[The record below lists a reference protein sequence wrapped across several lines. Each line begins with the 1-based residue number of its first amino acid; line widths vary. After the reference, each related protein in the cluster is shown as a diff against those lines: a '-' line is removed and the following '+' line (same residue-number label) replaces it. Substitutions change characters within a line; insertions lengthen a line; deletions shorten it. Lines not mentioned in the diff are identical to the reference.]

1 MARVLYPGDS
11 IEFSVSQEIPI
22 PKGASTWVKA
32 GSTTTIRPKETTSQ
46 AKTRLVDFV
55 VEMLESEVAKIAAE

>member
-1 MARVLYPGDS
+1 MARALYPGDS
-11 IEFSVSQEIPI
+11 IEFSVSQELPI

-32 GSTTTIRPKETTSQ
+32 GATTTVRPMETTSQ